1 MRTTIDIDDA
11 LLERLRAAAHREG
24 VAFRTLLHRVLRRGL
39 AERVAEREPGY
50 VVPSRRMG
58 RVRDEIDLGKAL
70 RTADALEDEERVR
83 KMHLRK

>member
-1 MRTTIDIDDA
+1 MRTTVDIDDA
-11 LLERLRAAAHREG
+11 LLTRIRNAAHREG
-24 VAFRTLLHRVLRRGL
+24 IAFRAMLHRVLRRGL
-39 AERVAEREPGY
+39 AEPAADREAPY

-58 RVRDEIDLGKAL
+58 QVPEAVDLVKAL